1 MINSLWIAKTGMTA
15 QQTQLDVISHN
26 LANVSTNG
34 FKRNNAVF
42 EDLIYQNLRQV
53 GAQNDEQNQLPTG
66 LHLGLGVRT
75 VATSRTFTQGS
86 LQQSNN
92 SLDVAINGNG
102 FFEVNLP
109 DGTIGYTRDGS
120 FQLDAQ
126 GRMVTSSGLPVANG
140 ITVPPNAIKVSIS
153 ADGIVSATLPGNP
166 VPQQLGNIAMSSFVN
181 PAGLEPVGQNM
192 YKESAASG
200 QPQQGQPG
208 TNGLGFIKQ
217 GFLEA
222 SNVNVVEELVTM
234 IQTQRAYEMNSK
246 AISTSDQMLAKLSQ
260 L

>member
-92 SLDVAINGNG
+92 KSQILK
-102 FFEVNLP
+102 
-109 DGTIGYTRDGS
+109 
-120 FQLDAQ
+120 
-126 GRMVTSSGLPVANG
+126 SGHLL
-140 ITVPPNAIKVSIS
+140 T
-153 ADGIVSATLPGNP
+153 
-166 VPQQLGNIAMSSFVN
+166 Q
-181 PAGLEPVGQNM
+181 E
-192 YKESAASG
+192 
-200 QPQQGQPG
+200 
-208 TNGLGFIKQ
+208 KQ
-217 GFLEA
+217 
-222 SNVNVVEELVTM
+222 
-234 IQTQRAYEMNSK
+234 
-246 AISTSDQMLAKLSQ
+246 KLMR
-260 L
+260 